1 MKKEFVG
8 FRIESEV
15 LKALEKQANAEGR
28 TKSNLIQLALKQ
40 YLESKKE
47 SNDNK

>member
-15 LKALEKQANAEGR
+15 LKDLEKQAEREGR
-28 TKSNLIQLALKQ
+28 SKSNLIQLALKQ

-47 SNDNK
+47 SK

>member
-8 FRIESEV
+8 FRLESEV
-15 LKALEKQANAEGR
+15 LKDLEKQAER
-28 TKSNLIQLALKQ
+28 ESRSKSNIIQLAIKQ

-47 SNDNK
+47 SK

>member
-15 LKALEKQANAEGR
+15 LKDLEKQAEREGR
-28 TKSNLIQLALKQ
+28 SKSNLIQLALKK
-40 YLESKKE
+40 YLESKQE
-47 SNDNK
+47 NK

>member
-15 LKALEKQANAEGR
+15 LKDLEKQAEREGR
-28 TKSNLIQLALKQ
+28 SKSNLIQLALKQ
-40 YLESKKE
+40 YLESKQE
-47 SNDNK
+47 NK

>member
-8 FRIESEV
+8 FKIETEV
-15 LKALEKQANAEGR
+15 LKDLVKQAEKEGR
-28 TKSNLIQLALKQ
+28 SKSNLIQLALKQ

-47 SNDNK
+47 SK